1 LRKINNRASAYL
13 INGATRIRSG
23 RGIPVIFE
31 KGNAMFQFGYLFL
44 ILLAALPLGRTFLN
58 GRGNDSPV
66 VFVHRLYRDLAYIAA
81 AVLGIICFEA
91 AMTISLQNYW
101 FDELGQR
108 YRYWLALGLRAG
120 IFVTVLFSVGIF
132 VGCNLRS
139 LCRPLPAVPKSAP
152 WFAALIFA
160 AVVAFSATTL
170 WMPLLGFLGATETGA
185 SDPVF
190 GRDISFYLLALPWYD
205 DLVGIAMI
213 VLTVTVALWVAI
225 GLGLYPRSGR
235 PWDHFA
241 DHLAQH
247 SRPSLRMIGGVDA
260 RTQNEVIWGRW
271 IRQGLVLGAL
281 LCFASGVA
289 RLLGRYHLIIDGHSQ
304 VVAGG
309 SFADVNFWI
318 PAYNV
323 VTVGWVAAAFILIAA
338 ACVTRFR
345 NWLLMR
351 PSHWMF
357 PCGLFVAIYLGAA
370 IVPAAVERL
379 YVGPNQITLEQPY
392 LLRSIAG
399 TREAYN
405 LDGASM
411 EEREFAVS
419 AAPLTREDLDKSGAT
434 LQDARIWD
442 WRALEPQ
449 LQQIQ
454 GLRPYYTFAGVDID
468 RYMIDGVERQVMIT
482 ARELNVEKLPD
493 QAKVWVNL
501 ALKYTH
507 GYGAVAVPANE
518 MDSRGNPLLWAHDI
532 PLTAKGDLAVKQ
544 GAIYYGA
551 LTRDRVYV
559 RTSEKEFDFPQ
570 GQANAE
576 TVYEGKGGIL
586 LSNFWRKLVVAHET
600 DGLRLFISEY
610 FTPESRVLLRRNIVE
625 RVERLAPFLSF
636 DRDPYIVADG
646 DHYSYIIDAYTSSAN
661 YPYSDAYS
669 GSLTSLRGR
678 NYLRNSAKAVID
690 AYNGS
695 VTFYVFDNHDPII
708 KAYRQML
715 PGLFKDR
722 SEMPQNL
729 QRHIRYP
736 EDLFTVQAEMYGT
749 YHMTNP
755 TTFYNREDRWEVPHE
770 LYRDREIEVRPYYV
784 IAQLPKAERPE
795 FLLMLPLSVAG
806 KNQMAGWLAGLSDG
820 ENYGK
825 MVAFRFPK
833 GTFIDG
839 PAQVES
845 RINSDSRFSGD
856 LTLWDQ
862 HGSQVIR
869 GNLIVLPLNGNQLIA
884 IEPVYIEAEQTKI
897 PTLARIV
904 LAQLLPDDR
913 KIEWAHSLKDAED
926 LLVGASI
933 RSSGS
938 SAASELDVDR
948 LNRARAVFQE
958 MQRQYASGDYT
969 KYGELLQQLEKL
981 LISP

>member
-1 LRKINNRASAYL
+1 
-13 INGATRIRSG
+13 
-23 RGIPVIFE
+23 
-31 KGNAMFQFGYLFL
+31 MFQFGYLFL
-44 ILLAALPLGRTFLN
+44 ILLAVLPLGRTLLN
-58 GRGNDSPV
+58 QRAGTSPV
-66 VFVHRLYRDLAYIAA
+66 VFAHRLYRDLAYIVVAI
-81 AVLGIICFEA
+81 LGIICFETTL
-91 AMTISLQNYW
+91 TISLQDYW
-101 FDELGQR
+101 FEELGQR
-108 YRYWLALGLRAG
+108 YRYWLALGLRSG
-120 IFVTVLFSVGIF
+120 IFVTVLLSVGIF
-132 VGCNLRS
+132 VGYNLRV

-152 WFAALIFA
+152 WFAAFIFA
-160 AVVAFSATTL
+160 AIVAFSATSL
-170 WMPLLGFLGATETGA
+170 WMPLLGFLGAAATGT

-190 GRDISFYLLALPWYD
+190 GKDISFYLLALPWYVD
-205 DLVGIAMI
+205 VVDIVMTVLAVTIA
-213 VLTVTVALWVAI
+213 LLAAI
-225 GLGLYPRSGR
+225 GFGLYPRSGR

-241 DHLAQH
+241 DYLTQR
-247 SRPSLRMIGGVDA
+247 STQMLRLIGVFEADA
-260 RTQNEVIWGRW
+260 RAQRGMIWGRW
-271 IRQGLVLGAL
+271 IRQGLMLGAL
-281 LCFASGVA
+281 LCFAAGVS
-289 RLLGRYHLIIDGHSQ
+289 RFLGRYYLIIAGHSQ

-309 SFADVNFWI
+309 SYADVNFWI
-318 PAYNV
+318 PAYEV
-323 VTVGWVAAAFILIAA
+323 VMVCWFAAAFILLAA

-351 PSHWMF
+351 PSRWVV
-357 PCGLFVAIYLGAA
+357 PCALFAFIYLGAA
-370 IVPAAVERL
+370 IVPAVVERL

-405 LDGASM
+405 LDGTSM

-419 AAPLTREDLDKSGAT
+419 AAPLTRADLDRNGAT

-454 GLRPYYTFAGVDID
+454 GLRPYYTFAGIDID
-468 RYMIDGVERQVMIT
+468 RYTIDGVERQVMIT
-482 ARELNVEKLPD
+482 ARELNVGKLPD

-518 MDSRGNPLLWAHDI
+518 MDGRGNPLLWAHDI
-532 PLTAKGDLAVKQ
+532 PVKAKGDLTVRQ

-551 LTRDRVYV
+551 LTRDWVYV

-570 GQANAE
+570 GQANSE
-576 TVYEGKGGIL
+576 TVYEGKGGIA
-586 LSNFWRKLVVAHET
+586 LSNFWRKLVVAHEA
-600 DGLRLFISEY
+600 DGLRLFISKY

-625 RVERLAPFLSF
+625 RVERLAPFLTF

-646 DHYSYIIDAYTSSAN
+646 DHYSYIIDAYTSSTN
-661 YPYSDAYS
+661 YPYSDAYH
-669 GSLTSLRGR
+669 GSLTTLHGR
-678 NYLRNSAKAVID
+678 NYLRNSVKAVID

-708 KAYRQML
+708 NAYRRML
-715 PGLFKDR
+715 PGLFKER
-722 SEMPQNL
+722 GEMPPNL

-839 PAQVES
+839 PAQIES

-884 IEPVYIEAEQTKI
+884 IEPIYIEAEQTKI

-913 KIEWAHSLKDAED
+913 KIEWAHSLNDAED
-926 LLVGASI
+926 LMVGASTRPNI
-933 RSSGS
+933 S
-938 SAASELDVDR
+938 SAGIETDDR
-948 LNRARAVFQE
+948 IDRVRAVFQE
-958 MQRQYASGDYT
+958 MQRQYASGNYA

-981 LISP
+981 LTSPAGTPLQR

>member
-1 LRKINNRASAYL
+1 
-13 INGATRIRSG
+13 
-23 RGIPVIFE
+23 
-31 KGNAMFQFGYLFL
+31 MFQFGYLLL
-44 ILLAALPLGRTFLN
+44 ILLAALPLGRTFLSERS
-58 GRGNDSPV
+58 GGSQV
-66 VFVHRLYRDLAYIAA
+66 VFLRRLYRDLAYIAA
-81 AVLGIICFEA
+81 AVLGIICFETA
-91 AMTISLQNYW
+91 LTISLQNYW
-101 FDELGQR
+101 FEELGQR
-108 YRYWLALGLRAG
+108 YRYWLALGLRLG
-120 IFVTVLFSVGIF
+120 IFVTVFFSVGIF
-132 VGCNLRS
+132 VGYNLRA

-152 WFAALIFA
+152 WFAAFTFS

-170 WMPLLGFLGATETGA
+170 WLPLLGFLGATTTA
-185 SDPVF
+185 TSDPVF
-190 GRDISFYLLALPWYD
+190 GKDISFYLLALPWYD
-205 DLVGIAMI
+205 EVVGIVMT
-213 VLTVTVALWVAI
+213 VLVITIALWAAI
-225 GLGLYPRSGR
+225 GLPRSGR

-241 DHLAQH
+241 DYF
-247 SRPSLRMIGGVDA
+247 RPPGNKQSQRAIGAVDA
-260 RTQNEVIWGRW
+260 DTRAQSEMIWRRW

-289 RLLGRYHLIIDGHSQ
+289 RFLGRYHLIIDGHSQ
-304 VVAGG
+304 AVAGG
-309 SFADVNFWI
+309 SYADVNFWI
-318 PAYNV
+318 PAYDV
-323 VTVGWVAAAFILIAA
+323 IMVGWFAAAFVLMAA
-338 ACVTRFR
+338 ACTTRIR
-345 NWLLMR
+345 IWLLMR
-351 PSHWMF
+351 PSHWVV
-357 PCGLFVAIYLGAA
+357 PCGLFAALFLGAA
-370 IVPAAVERL
+370 IVPAVVECL
-379 YVGPNQITLEQPY
+379 YVGPNEITLEQPY

-405 LDGASM
+405 LDGSSM

-419 AAPLTREDLDKSGAT
+419 AAPLARVDLDKSGAT

-454 GLRPYYTFAGVDID
+454 GLRPYYSFAGVDID
-468 RYMIDGVERQVMIT
+468 RYLIDGVERQVMIT
-482 ARELNVEKLPD
+482 ARELDVEKLPD

-507 GYGAVAVPANE
+507 GYGVVAVPANE

-532 PLTAKGDLAVKQ
+532 PVKAKGDLAVKQ

-600 DGLRLFISEY
+600 DGLRLFISDY

-636 DRDPYIVADG
+636 DRDPYIVSDG
-646 DHYSYIIDAYTSSAN
+646 DHYSFIIDAYTSSAN
-661 YPYSDAYS
+661 YPYSDAYH
-669 GSLTSLRGR
+669 GSLPLLQGR
-678 NYLRNSAKAVID
+678 NYLRNSIKAVID

-695 VTFYVFDNHDPII
+695 VTFYVFDNHDPIT
-708 KAYRQML
+708 KAYRHML

-736 EDLFTVQAEMYGT
+736 EDLFAVQAEMYGT

-784 IAQLPKAERPE
+784 ITQLPNAERPE

-839 PAQVES
+839 PAQVEA

-862 HGSQVIR
+862 HGSRVIR

-884 IEPVYIEAEQTKI
+884 IEPIYIEAEQTKI
-897 PTLARIV
+897 PTLTRIV

-913 KIEWAHSLKDAED
+913 KVEWAQSLKDAED
-926 LLVGASI
+926 LLVGGSVRLNI
-933 RSSGS
+933 S
-938 SAASELDVDR
+938 SANMKTDDKLDPV
-948 LNRARAVFQE
+948 RAVFQE
-958 MQRQYASGDYT
+958 MQHQYASGNYT

-981 LISP
+981 LTSP